1 MKVLGNGNSVFSDN
15 LKFKDVVSKYDTS
28 SLSGV

>member
-1 MKVLGNGNSVFSDN
+1 MKVLGSANSVFSDN
-15 LKFKDVVSKYDTS
+15 LKLKAVVSKYDTS